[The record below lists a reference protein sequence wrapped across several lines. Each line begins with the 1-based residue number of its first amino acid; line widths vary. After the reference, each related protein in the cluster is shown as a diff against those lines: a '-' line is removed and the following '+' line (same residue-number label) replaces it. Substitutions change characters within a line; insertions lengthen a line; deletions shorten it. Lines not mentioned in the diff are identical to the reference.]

1 MSTSRSSS
9 RSTSRATSRRQ
20 ALRTVGIGATAA
32 AGVTLGTAERAA
44 AAGFTPGSYP
54 KTPLLSTQSRH
65 VANRF
70 SYGITPALAAQV
82 TKLGGGPKWLAWH
95 LDHVDTGRAEGADWW
110 ESLGWDPV
118 TVYENSRTGVRSG
131 WVVMDDY
138 RRRTLLRRMTSS
150 QPVLEVMAEFW
161 EHHFHVPLN
170 ADNVYMWRVDYGDT
184 IRRNALGRFA
194 DLLPAAVLHPAMLI
208 YLNAA
213 VSTKDRPNENLARE
227 LLELHTV
234 GVGHYSEADV
244 KDTARLLTGW
254 WVEMWKSWERFFRTD
269 LHARGTVRILG
280 FTDANAD
287 SYGVPATQRFL
298 SYLARHPSTA
308 RHIADKL
315 VLAFVSDT
323 PQPTLARKLAKVYL
337 DNDTRI
343 KPVLKALVASKEFQK
358 SVDAKLRDGDDDV
371 VASYR
376 ALGIRVEQSTASDAA
391 VTVLSDQVGALG
403 HSLLSWPR
411 PDGQPIDNASWASPT
426 RVMASMSLHWNL
438 AHGWWPKTGMV
449 RPAPADWMPASTMVF
464 RDLVDHLSRRVLQRS
479 SAATLLEACCAVT
492 GLAPTAEVTR
502 ETFSATACGRVL
514 GTLLDSPQ
522 FYRR

>member
-1 MSTSRSSS
+1 ITAST
-9 RSTSRATSRRQ
+9 TAAVAT
-20 ALRTVGIGATAA
+20 GATLAPARA
-32 AGVTLGTAERAA
+32 AGAA
-44 AAGFTPGSYP
+44 TGFTPGSYT
-54 KTPLLSTQSRH
+54 KTPLLPTQSRH

-70 SYGITPALAAQV
+70 SYGITPTLAAQV
-82 TKLGGGPKWLAWH
+82 RAARSGPKWFARQLA
-95 LDHVDTGRAEGADWW
+95 DANPARADGVDWW
-110 ESLGWDPV
+110 ESLHWDPV
-118 TVYENSRTGVRSG
+118 TVYDNSRNGVRSG
-131 WVVMDDY
+131 WQVMDDY

-184 IRRNALGRFA
+184 IRQRALGRFA

-208 YLNAA
+208 HLNAA
-213 VSTKDRPNENLARE
+213 VSTKDHPNENLARE

-234 GVGHYSEADV
+234 GVGRFSEADV

-269 LHARGTVRILG
+269 LHARGPVKILG

-298 SYLARHPSTA
+298 AYLARHPATA
-308 RHIADKL
+308 RHLADKL
-315 VLAFVSDT
+315 VLAFVSD
-323 PQPTLARKLAKVYL
+323 QPKPALAARLAKVYL
-337 DNDTRI
+337 GHDTRI
-343 KPVLKALVASKEFQK
+343 KPVLQALVASTEFR
-358 SVDAKLRDGDDDV
+358 SAVDAKLRDGDDDV

-391 VTVLSDQVGALG
+391 VSVLNDQVGSLG
-403 HSLLSWPR
+403 LGLLSWPR
-411 PDGQPIDNASWASPT
+411 PDGQPIDNAPWASPT

-449 RPAPADWMPASTMVF
+449 RPTPAEWVPEPTMAF
-464 RDLVDHLSRRVLQRS
+464 RDLVDHLSRRVLHRAS
-479 SAATLLEACCAVT
+479 TATMLEACCAVS
-492 GLAPTAEVTR
+492 GLTPTTQVVR
-502 ETFSATACGRVL
+502 ETFSATTCGRVL

>member
-1 MSTSRSSS
+1 MS
-9 RSTSRATSRRQ
+9 TSRRQ
-20 ALRTVGIGATAA
+20 ALRTVG
-32 AGVTLGTAERAA
+32 AA
-44 AAGFTPGSYP
+44 AAAATGAALLPAEAAHAATDFTPGKYA
-54 KTPLLSTQSRH
+54 KTPLLPTQSRH

-70 SYGITPALAAQV
+70 SYGLTPALAAQV
-82 TKLGGGPKWLAWH
+82 TRLGGGPKWLAWH
-95 LDHVDTGRAEGADWW
+95 LAHADPARADATDWW
-110 ESLGWDPV
+110 ESLHWDPV
-118 TVYENSRTGVRSG
+118 TVYDNSRTGVRSG

-161 EHHFHVPLN
+161 ENHFHVPLN

-184 IRRNALGRFA
+184 IRKNALGRFA

-213 VSTKDRPNENLARE
+213 VSTKDHPNENLARE

-234 GVGHYSEADV
+234 GVGHYTEADV

-269 LHARGTVRILG
+269 LHARGTVKILG
-280 FTDANAD
+280 FTDANTD
-287 SYGVPATQRFL
+287 SYGVPSTQRFL
-298 SYLARHPSTA
+298 SYLARHPATA

-323 PQPTLARKLAKVYL
+323 PRPALAAKLVKVYL
-337 DNDTRI
+337 ANDTRI
-343 KPVLKALVASKEFQK
+343 KPVLKALVASKEFQAA
-358 SVDAKLRDGDDDV
+358 VDAKLRDGDDDV

-376 ALGIRVEQSTASDAA
+376 ALGIGVQQSTASDAA
-391 VTVLSDQVGALG
+391 ISVLSDQVGSLG
-403 HSLLSWPR
+403 QSLLSWPR

-438 AHGWWPKTGMV
+438 ANGWWPKTAMT
-449 RPAPADWMPASTMVF
+449 RPAPADWMPEATMVF
-464 RDLVDHLSRRVLQRS
+464 RDLVDHLSRRVLQRPS
-479 SAATLLEACCAVT
+479 TATMLEACCAVT
-492 GLAPTAEVTR
+492 GLTPTTSVTR
-502 ETFSATACGRVL
+502 EAFTATVCGRLL